1 MNIFI
6 SGSCPKAVDEA
17 VLKRRPGK
25 YKRLISYHYQQRE
38 IEFLK
43 ELKKTYKT
51 MKEETK
57 K

>member
-1 MNIFI
+1 LNIFI